1 MPGPDINKLNEAITT
16 LKLILRS
23 KITHNKAISDSFRVE
38 DGVVVVVVSTEQ
50 KSAFDKNMSDIR
62 AINVVFEILQRE
74 IE

>member
-23 KITHNKAISDSFRVE
+23 KITNNKAIADSFRVE
-38 DGVVVVVVSTEQ
+38 DGVVVVSTEQ
-50 KSAFDKNMSDIR
+50 KAEFDKNMSDIR
-62 AINVVFEILQRE
+62 AIKVVFEILERE

>member
-38 DGVVVVVVSTEQ
+38 DGVVVVSTEQ

>member
-38 DGVVVVVVSTEQ
+38 DGIVVVSTEQ

>member
-23 KITHNKAISDSFRVE
+23 KMINNKAIADSFRVE
-38 DGVVVVVVSTEQ
+38 DGVVVVSTEQ
-50 KSAFDKNMSDIR
+50 KAEFDKNMSDIR
-62 AINVVFEILQRE
+62 AIKVVFEILERE

>member
-1 MPGPDINKLNEAITT
+1 MSTPDTSRLNELQGA
-16 LKLILRS
+16 LRTKMS
-23 KITHNKAISDSFRVE
+23 DNKAIADSFRIE
-38 DGVVVVVVSTEQ
+38 DGVVVVSTQQ